1 MLTTLVIFVCAI
13 GFGLFIL
20 YPLLSSPGTESSTE
34 TGIDELLLARD
45 QLFHDIRELEFDY
58 RTGKLAEADYHDL
71 LNQLKSQAAAVID
84 EIETINSVESTAPE
98 SSHAKHPQQSED
110 IEARIA
116 AARKK
121 PGVSEKK
128 PTTCPQC
135 GEDNPVNARFCN
147 SCGAAVAPSNAK
159 ESQ

>member
-13 GFGLFIL
+13 GCGLFIL
-20 YPLLSSPGTESSTE
+20 SPLLSPHKAEDRIH

-45 QLFHDIRELEFDY
+45 QLFQDIRELEFDY

-84 EIETINSVESTAPE
+84 EIETQSAGPE
-98 SSHAKHPQQSED
+98 TSHAKHPQQSGD

-121 PGVSEKK
+121 PDASEKTSK
-128 PTTCPQC
+128 ACPQC
-135 GEDNPVNARFCN
+135 GADNPVNARFCN
-147 SCGAAVAPSNAK
+147 NCGAAVASSNAK